1 MPLSDQD
8 RRRLDAIEQALVS
21 DDPDLAAAFT
31 SPRRVPVK
39 AVLDGLLI
47 VLGAVVLVAGLV
59 TTHAYVITGGL
70 IAVAGAAVIA
80 TGAGRLARYLRR

>member
-1 MPLSDQD
+1 MLGEEGPGGLAGPERESHSGAGVRVD
-8 RRRLDAIEQALVS
+8 DARGV
-21 DDPDLAAAFT
+21 AA
-31 SPRRVPVK
+31 
-39 AVLDGLLI
+39 AVLDGLLM

>member
-1 MPLSDQD
+1 M
-8 RRRLDAIEQALVS
+8 
-21 DDPDLAAAFT
+21 
-31 SPRRVPVK
+31 
-39 AVLDGLLI
+39 
-47 VLGAVVLVAGLV
+47 LVAGLV